1 MEIQELKSKLN
12 LVYDDW
18 IDEVPLPN
26 GNKIF
31 PQYVLGIG
39 KHISETYDLNVK
51 YFNLKD
57 VREEPN
63 KKFFYIIEHTSI
75 RLDSILSPEM
85 IISELILTLFREC
98 ENLNILFL
106 DGHESY
112 LNSDFL
118 MIKNIIDKNKI
129 DEKRFYI
136 INNNHVTEKQ
146 IKKNH
151 LNINYHSNILIPIG
165 YVCSVQNKNIIT
177 NFITNKVGKFF
188 ICLNNMKK
196 IHRLI
201 LLSNLKKIEII
212 DDVNWS
218 YRDGHNDFSS
228 DNYNNFKNILNEDDF
243 NYLKNDILFFNNIG
257 LKNADFE
264 NDVTDLPYIGHIS
277 EIVKDQENSYINI
290 VSESLFLEEDVVQI
304 TEKSLKPFFYY
315 QIPIYCAT
323 HHHVKSLKEKYD
335 FDLFSDIVNHDY
347 DDEFD
352 NIKRMKKLTLELK
365 RLYNN
370 KEEIKKIYPSL
381 KERMELNKIKLFNIL
396 KNKDDENF
404 IKNMCNE

>member
-1 MEIQELKSKLN
+1 MEIQELITELN
-12 LVYDDW
+12 LVFDDW

-31 PQYVLGIG
+31 PQYNLGIG
-39 KHISETYDLNVK
+39 NHISETYNLDVK
-51 YFNLKD
+51 YFKLKD
-57 VREEPN
+57 IKQEPN

-85 IISELILTLFREC
+85 IISEFVLKLFREC
-98 ENLNILFL
+98 KNLNILFL

-118 MIKNIIDKNKI
+118 MIKSIIDKNKI

-136 INNNHVTEKQ
+136 INNNHLTEKQ
-146 IKKNH
+146 IKKNY
-151 LNINYHSNILIPIG
+151 LNINYHPNILIPIG

-177 NFITNKVGKFF
+177 NFVINKVGKFF

-201 LLSNLKKIEII
+201 LLSNLKKLKII

-218 YRDGHNDFSS
+218 YRDGHNDFSN

-243 NYLKNDILFFNNIG
+243 NYLKNDILFFNNIE

-264 NDVTDLPYIGHIS
+264 NDFTDLPYIGYIS

-365 RLYNN
+365 RLDNN
-370 KEEIKKIYPSL
+370 KEEIKKIYPLL
-381 KERMELNKIKLFNIL
+381 KERLKLNKIKLFNIL

>member
-1 MEIQELKSKLN
+1 MKKQQLITELN
-12 LVYDDW
+12 LVFDDW

-31 PQYVLGIG
+31 PQYNLGVG
-39 KHISETYDLNVK
+39 NHISETYNLNVK
-51 YFNLKD
+51 YFKLKD
-57 VREEPN
+57 IKQEPN

-75 RLDSILSPEM
+75 RLDSILSPEI
-85 IISELILTLFREC
+85 IISEFVLKLFREC
-98 ENLNILFL
+98 KNLNILFL

-118 MIKNIIDKNKI
+118 MIKSIIDKNKI

-136 INNNHVTEKQ
+136 INNNHLTEKQ
-146 IKKNH
+146 IKKNY
-151 LNINYHSNILIPIG
+151 LNINYHPNILIPIG

-177 NFITNKVGKFF
+177 NFVINKVGKFF

-201 LLSNLKKIEII
+201 LLSNLKKLKII

-218 YRDGHNDFSS
+218 YRDGHNNFSN
-228 DNYNNFKNILNEDDF
+228 DNYNNFKDILNEDDF
-243 NYLKNDILFFNNIG
+243 NYLKNDILFFNNIE

-264 NDVTDLPYIGHIS
+264 NDFIDLPYIGHIS

-365 RLYNN
+365 RLDNN
-370 KEEIKKIYPSL
+370 KEEIKKMYSLL

>member
-1 MEIQELKSKLN
+1 MEIQELKVELN
-12 LVYDDW
+12 LVFDDW
-18 IDEVPLPN
+18 VDEVPLPN

-31 PQYVLGIG
+31 PQYVLGVG
-39 KHISETYDLNVK
+39 KHISETYNLDVK
-51 YFNLKD
+51 YFKLKD
-57 VREEPN
+57 IKEEPN

-75 RLDSILSPEM
+75 SLDSILSPEM
-85 IISELILTLFREC
+85 IISEFVLKLFREC

-118 MIKNIIDKNKI
+118 MIKRIIDKNKI

-146 IKKNH
+146 IKKNY

-201 LLSNLKKIEII
+201 LLSNLKKIKII

-218 YRDGHNDFSS
+218 YRDGHNDFNT

-243 NYLKNDILFFNNIG
+243 NYLKNDILFFNNVE

-264 NDVTDLPYIGHIS
+264 TDFTDLPYIGDIS

-370 KEEIKKIYPSL
+370 KEEIKKIYPLL

>member
-1 MEIQELKSKLN
+1 MEIQELRKVLN
-12 LVYDDW
+12 LVFDDW
-18 IDEVPLPN
+18 EDGFPQPN
-26 GNKIF
+26 GGKIF
-31 PQYVLGIG
+31 SQHHLGIG
-39 KHISETYDLNVK
+39 KHISETYNLDVK
-51 YFNLKD
+51 YFKLEDIKK
-57 VREEPN
+57 EPN

-75 RLDSILSPEM
+75 KLDSILSPKM
-85 IISELILTLFREC
+85 IISDVILKLFHEC
-98 ENLNILFL
+98 KNLNILFL

-112 LNSDFL
+112 LNQDFL
-118 MIKNIIDKNKI
+118 TIKNVIEKNKI
-129 DEKRFYI
+129 DEKRFYV
-136 INNNHVTEKQ
+136 INNNHLTEKQ
-146 IKKNH
+146 VKKNH
-151 LNINYHSNILIPIG
+151 LNIKYHANILIPIG

-177 NFITNKVGKFF
+177 NFVTNKIGKFF

-201 LLSNLKKIEII
+201 LLSNLKKLKII

-218 YRDGHNDFSS
+218 YRDGNADFIC
-228 DNYNNFKNILNEDDF
+228 DYYHNFKNILNEDNF
-243 NYLKNDILFFNNIG
+243 NYLKNDILFFNNIK

-264 NDVTDLPYIGHIS
+264 KDIPDLPYIGHIS

-315 QIPIYCAT
+315 QIPIFCAT
-323 HHHVKSLKEKYD
+323 HHHVKSLKTKYD

-352 NIKRMKKLTLELK
+352 NVKRMTKLILEIKRLD
-365 RLYNN
+365 NN
-370 KEEIKKIYPSL
+370 KEEIKKIYPLL

-404 IKNMCNE
+404 IKNMCDE

>member
-1 MEIQELKSKLN
+1 MEIQQLITELN
-12 LVYDDW
+12 LVFDDW

-31 PQYVLGIG
+31 PQYNLGIG
-39 KHISETYDLNVK
+39 KYISETYDLSVK
-51 YFNLKD
+51 YFKLEDIKKT
-57 VREEPN
+57 PN
-63 KKFFYIIEHTSI
+63 KKFFYIIEHNSVI
-75 RLDSILSPEM
+75 LDLILSSEM
-85 IISELILTLFREC
+85 IISDVILNLFHEC

-112 LNSDFL
+112 LNQDFL
-118 MIKNIIDKNKI
+118 LIKNFIEKNKI

-136 INNNHVTEKQ
+136 INNNHLTEKQ

-151 LNINYHSNILIPIG
+151 LNIKYHTNILIPIG
-165 YVCSVQNKNIIT
+165 YVSSVQNKNIIT
-177 NFITNKVGKFF
+177 NFVTNKIGKFF
-188 ICLNNMKK
+188 ICLNNIKK

-201 LLSNLKKIEII
+201 LLSNLKKLNII

-218 YRDGHNDFSS
+218 YRDGRNNFSS
-228 DNYNNFKNILNEDDF
+228 DNYNNLKNILNEDDF
-243 NYLKNDILFFNNIG
+243 NNLKNDILFFNNIE

-264 NDVTDLPYIGHIS
+264 NNSTDLPYIGHIS

-365 RLYNN
+365 RLDNN

-396 KNKDDENF
+396 KNKDDEKF
-404 IKNMCNE
+404 IKHMCNE

>member
-1 MEIQELKSKLN
+1 MVIPELIKELN
-12 LVYDDW
+12 LVFDEWDN
-18 IDEVPLPN
+18 EVPLPN

-31 PQYVLGIG
+31 PQYNLGVG
-39 KHISETYDLNVK
+39 EHISQTYNLNVE
-51 YFNLKD
+51 YFKLED
-57 VREEPN
+57 VKKN
-63 KKFFYIIEHTSI
+63 SHKKFFYIIEHTSV
-75 RLDSILSPEM
+75 RLDLILSTKM
-85 IISELILTLFREC
+85 IISDVVLKLFREC

-106 DGHESY
+106 DAHESY
-112 LNSDFL
+112 LNEDFL
-118 MIKNIIDKNKI
+118 IIKNVIEKNKI
-129 DEKRFYI
+129 DENRFYI
-136 INNNHVTEKQ
+136 INNNHLTEKQ
-146 IKKNH
+146 VKKNH
-151 LNINYHSNILIPIG
+151 LNIKYHANILIPIG

-177 NFITNKVGKFF
+177 NFVTNKIGKFF

-218 YRDGHNDFSS
+218 YRDGDVNFIC
-228 DNYNNFKNILNEDDF
+228 DNYHNFKNILNEDDF
-243 NYLKNDILFFNNIG
+243 NYLKNDILFFNNIK

-264 NDVTDLPYIGHIS
+264 KEIPDLPYIGHIS
-277 EIVKDQENSYINI
+277 EIVKDQENSYVNI
-290 VSESLFLEEDVVQI
+290 VSESLFLEEDVAQI

-315 QIPIYCAT
+315 QLPIFCAT
-323 HHHVKSLKEKYD
+323 HHHVRFFKEKYD
-335 FDLFSDIVNHDY
+335 FDLFSDIINHDY

-352 NIKRMKKLTLELK
+352 NIKRMKKLILEIK
-365 RLYNN
+365 RLDNN

>member
-1 MEIQELKSKLN
+1 MEIQELKSELN

>member
-1 MEIQELKSKLN
+1 MVIPELTKELN
-12 LVYDDW
+12 LVFDEWDN
-18 IDEVPLPN
+18 EVPLPN

-31 PQYVLGIG
+31 PQYNLGVG
-39 KHISETYDLNVK
+39 EHISQTYNLNVE
-51 YFNLKD
+51 YFKLED
-57 VREEPN
+57 VKKN
-63 KKFFYIIEHTSI
+63 SHKKFFYIIEHTSV
-75 RLDSILSPEM
+75 RLDLILSTKM
-85 IISELILTLFREC
+85 IISDVVLKLFREC

-106 DGHESY
+106 DAHESY
-112 LNSDFL
+112 LNEDFSI
-118 MIKNIIDKNKI
+118 IKNVIEKNKI
-129 DEKRFYI
+129 DENRFYI
-136 INNNHVTEKQ
+136 INNNHLTEKQ
-146 IKKNH
+146 VKKNH
-151 LNINYHSNILIPIG
+151 LNIKYHANILIPIG

-177 NFITNKVGKFF
+177 NFVTNKIGKFF

-218 YRDGHNDFSS
+218 YRDGDVNFIC
-228 DNYNNFKNILNEDDF
+228 DNYHNFKNILNEDDF
-243 NYLKNDILFFNNIG
+243 NYLKNDILFFNNIK

-264 NDVTDLPYIGHIS
+264 KEIPDLPYIGHIS
-277 EIVKDQENSYINI
+277 EIVKDQENSYVNI
-290 VSESLFLEEDVVQI
+290 VSESLFLEEDVAQI

-315 QIPIYCAT
+315 QLPIFCAT
-323 HHHVKSLKEKYD
+323 HHHVRSFKEKYD
-335 FDLFSDIVNHDY
+335 FDLFSDIINHDY

-352 NIKRMKKLTLELK
+352 NIKRMKKLILEIK
-365 RLYNN
+365 RLDNN

>member
-1 MEIQELKSKLN
+1 MEIQESKRQLN

-18 IDEVPLPN
+18 IDEIPLPN

-31 PQYVLGIG
+31 PQYNFGIG
-39 KHISETYDLNVK
+39 KHISETYNLDVK
-51 YFNLKD
+51 YFKLEDIKK
-57 VREEPN
+57 EPK

-75 RLDSILSPEM
+75 RLDSILSPTM
-85 IISELILTLFREC
+85 IISEVVLKHFREFD
-98 ENLNILFL
+98 NLNILFL

-112 LNSDFL
+112 LNSDFS
-118 MIKNIIDKNKI
+118 MIKTVIEKNKI

-136 INNNHVTEKQ
+136 INNNHLTEKQ
-146 IKKNH
+146 IKKNN
-151 LNINYHSNILIPIG
+151 LDINYHANILIPLG
-165 YVCSVQNKNIIT
+165 YVCSIQNKNIIS
-177 NFITNKVGKFF
+177 NFTINKSGKFF

-196 IHRLI
+196 IHRLV
-201 LLSNLKKIEII
+201 LLSNLKKLEII

-218 YRDGHNDFSS
+218 YRDGNNNFVGNNYNDFV
-228 DNYNNFKNILNEDDF
+228 NILSENDF
-243 NYLKNDILFFNNIG
+243 NYLKDDILFFKTVE

-264 NDVTDLPYIGHIS
+264 HDVTNLPFIGHIS

-315 QIPIYCAT
+315 QIPIFCAT
-323 HHHVKSLKEKYD
+323 RGHVKSLKEKYD

-347 DDEFD
+347 DDEYD
-352 NIKRMKKLTLELK
+352 NLKRMKKLTLEIK
-365 RLYNN
+365 RLNSQ
-370 KEEIKKIYPSL
+370 KENIKKIYPSL
-381 KERMELNKIKLFNIL
+381 EERMKLNKIKLFNIL

>member
-1 MEIQELKSKLN
+1 MVIPELIKELN
-12 LVYDDW
+12 LVFDEWDN
-18 IDEVPLPN
+18 EVPLPN

-31 PQYVLGIG
+31 PQYNLGVG
-39 KHISETYDLNVK
+39 EHISQTYNLNVE
-51 YFNLKD
+51 YFKLED
-57 VREEPN
+57 VKKN
-63 KKFFYIIEHTSI
+63 SHKKFFYIIEHTSV
-75 RLDSILSPEM
+75 RLDLILSTKM
-85 IISELILTLFREC
+85 IISDVVLKLFREC

-106 DGHESY
+106 DAHESY
-112 LNSDFL
+112 LIEDFL
-118 MIKNIIDKNKI
+118 IIKNVIEKNKI
-129 DEKRFYI
+129 DENRFYI
-136 INNNHVTEKQ
+136 INNNHLTEKQ
-146 IKKNH
+146 VKKNH
-151 LNINYHSNILIPIG
+151 LNIKYHANILIPIG

-177 NFITNKVGKFF
+177 NFVTNKIGKFF

-218 YRDGHNDFSS
+218 YRDGDVNFIC
-228 DNYNNFKNILNEDDF
+228 DNYHNFKNILNEDDF
-243 NYLKNDILFFNNIG
+243 NYLKNDILFFNNIK

-264 NDVTDLPYIGHIS
+264 KEIPDLPYIGHIS
-277 EIVKDQENSYINI
+277 EIVKDQENSYVNI
-290 VSESLFLEEDVVQI
+290 VSESLFLEEDVAQI

-315 QIPIYCAT
+315 QLPIFCAT
-323 HHHVKSLKEKYD
+323 HHHVRFFKEKYD
-335 FDLFSDIVNHDY
+335 FDLFSDIINHDY

-352 NIKRMKKLTLELK
+352 NIKRMKKLILEIK
-365 RLYNN
+365 RLDNN

>member
-1 MEIQELKSKLN
+1 METQELKRELN

-31 PQYVLGIG
+31 PQYNLGIG
-39 KHISETYDLNVK
+39 EYISETYNLNVK
-51 YFNLKD
+51 YFKLEHIKK
-57 VREEPN
+57 EPN
-63 KKFFYIIEHTSI
+63 KKFFYIIQHTSI

-85 IISELILTLFREC
+85 IISEIILKLFHEC

-106 DGHESY
+106 DAHESY
-112 LNSDFL
+112 LNTDFL
-118 MIKNIIDKNKI
+118 RLKNVIEKNKI
-129 DEKRFYI
+129 DEKKFYI
-136 INNNHVTEKQ
+136 INNNYLTEKQ
-146 IKKNH
+146 IKKNN
-151 LNINYHSNILIPIG
+151 LNINYHSNILIPLG

-177 NFITNKVGKFF
+177 NFIINKVGKFF

-201 LLSNLKKIEII
+201 LLSNLKKLEII

-218 YRDGHNDFSS
+218 YRDGNNNFSNH
-228 DNYNNFKNILNEDDF
+228 NYNNFKDILSENDF
-243 NYLKNDILFFNNIG
+243 NYLKNDILFFNTIE

-264 NDVTDLPYIGHIS
+264 NDVIDLPFIGHIS

-315 QIPIYCAT
+315 QIPIFCAT
-323 HHHVKSLKEKYD
+323 RHHVKSLKEKYD

-347 DDEFD
+347 DNECD
-352 NIKRMKKLTLELK
+352 NVERMKKLILEIK
-365 RLYNN
+365 RLNN
-370 KEEIKKIYPSL
+370 QKEEIKKIYPSL
-381 KERMELNKIKLFNIL
+381 EERMKLNKIKLFNIL

>member
-1 MEIQELKSKLN
+1 MEIQELKSELN

-243 NYLKNDILFFNNIG
+243 NYLKNNILFFNNIG

-264 NDVTDLPYIGHIS
+264 NDVIDLPYIGHIS